1 MTLGRI
7 ARQVATAII
16 VISIP
21 AAAQDA
27 APASGAWS
35 FANLMNGFCVAFLV
49 DSGDARALLPDEA
62 FPVRASAVERL
73 NPALARAIADQ
84 PEYANWIP
92 GQFCVYRFGR
102 ADVNGS
108 ELVAKAGEGE
118 AFGWVG
124 LVARASADQPAGS
137 LVAIQL
143 FTSDWRAQRAAET
156 GRLQLKQVK
165 MQFGQAP
172 KSTDDRYV
180 IQLGKTTV
188 VWDGR
193 AGADST
199 VPSEPEVHVF
209 LRQARSGA
217 PSLARFE
224 VRANERRS
232 MIGALIIEGKD
243 RLAKAL
249 RKSPIRFA
257 GPLLRGGQG
266 SLSIQ

>member
-1 MTLGRI
+1 MNLGRV
-7 ARQVATAII
+7 ARQVVTAII
-16 VISIP
+16 VISTP

-27 APASGAWS
+27 APSNVAWS

-49 DSGDARALLPDEA
+49 DSGDARSLLPDGA
-62 FPVRASAVERL
+62 FPVRASTVERL

-84 PEYANWIP
+84 PEFASWIP
-92 GQFCVYRFGR
+92 GQLCVYRFGR
-102 ADVNGS
+102 ADVNGN
-108 ELVAKAGEGE
+108 ELVAKDGEGE

-124 LVARASADQPAGS
+124 LMARATAEQPPGS
-137 LVAIQL
+137 MVATQL
-143 FTSDWRAQRAAET
+143 FTSDWRAQRASEA

-172 KSTDDRYV
+172 KSSDDRYV

-188 VWDGR
+188 IWDGR

-199 VPSEPEVHVF
+199 VPSEPEVQLF
-209 LRQARSGA
+209 LREARSGP

-224 VRANERRS
+224 VRATERRS

-243 RLAKAL
+243 RLAKAM